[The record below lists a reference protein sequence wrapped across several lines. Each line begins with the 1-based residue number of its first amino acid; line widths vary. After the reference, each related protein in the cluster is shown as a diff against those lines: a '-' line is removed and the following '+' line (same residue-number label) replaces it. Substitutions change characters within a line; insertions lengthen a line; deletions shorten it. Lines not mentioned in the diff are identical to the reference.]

1 MFSTI
6 YWVFKKEIIHF
17 LAGQKS
23 ARLAGIFWV
32 VATKTPIQLICYPGI
47 SCSAA
52 ANGSPRHPMGCE
64 GPLAQDQNKSTPG
77 PPGASGLPVTDSA
90 RFV

>member
-52 ANGSPRHPMGCE
+52 ATAAPG
-64 GPLAQDQNKSTPG
+64 TPW
-77 PPGASGLPVTDSA
+77 AVKGL
-90 RFV
+90 